1 MYDSFGRTTGDA
13 NEDVLRFVPPL
24 PFRILST
31 KLLLTFD
38 TRDSSES
45 AFSIQPEAVNLHLYQ
60 QTMVEAEVQ

>member
-1 MYDSFGRTTGDA
+1 MTALVGLQVMRTKTSYG
-13 NEDVLRFVPPL
+13 LYPPL